1 MFVMA
6 LFGDLFVWA
15 VCGTKFILSPRFQQV
30 EGWLRGLLGA
40 SFMGFLIFEKGAEHL
55 QQKRWKPLLLG
66 TLIFIIATLPFAKP
80 CALMVRFAMVKGVA
94 ALAQPKI
101 ALLVVLLLLVFACK
115 CRAVFNLWR
124 LVRASSEPR
133 ETRRIVISG

>member
-80 CALMVRFAMVKGVA
+80 CALMVR
-94 ALAQPKI
+94 LAVVVCLR
-101 ALLVVLLLLVFACK
+101 LLVLG
-115 CRAVFNLWR
+115 R
-124 LVRASSEPR
+124 
-133 ETRRIVISG
+133 